1 MYAHIE
7 SDGELYKMQQE
18 AIRRARET
26 ARRSM
31 DYTAAP
37 APQYI
42 PDAQPAA
49 NRPCSPPP
57 EQPCPPPEPP
67 CAPAEDGPRPPRA
80 RRELF
85 RRPAVID
92 RLGMDNL
99 LILAV
104 LVILLMDGCSDT
116 LLLIALAYLLLSD
129 KF

>member
-1 MYAHIE
+1 MYAAIE

-31 DYTAAP
+31 DYGAGPSRPDSAP

-42 PDAQPAA
+42 SDPQPQHAPA
-49 NRPCSPPP
+49 PEHMPPA
-57 EQPCPPPEPP
+57 EEV
-67 CAPAEDGPRPPRA
+67 CAPRPQKRNG
-80 RRELF
+80 LL
-85 RRPAVID
+85 RRPDFID
-92 RLGMDNL
+92 RVG
-99 LILAV
+99 
-104 LVILLMDGCSDT
+104 ILLMDECSDT

>member
-1 MYAHIE
+1 MYAAIE

-31 DYTAAP
+31 DYGAGPSRPDSAP

-42 PDAQPAA
+42 SDPQPRTRRLRSICR
-49 NRPCSPPP
+49 RPKRC
-57 EQPCPPPEPP
+57 
-67 CAPAEDGPRPPRA
+67 A
-80 RRELF
+80 RRRPQKRNGLL
-85 RRPAVID
+85 RRPDFID
-92 RLGMDNL
+92 RVGMDNL

-104 LVILLMDGCSDT
+104 LVILLMDECSDT

>member
-49 NRPCSPPP
+49 NRPCS
-57 EQPCPPPEPP
+57 PPPEPP

>member
-37 APQYI
+37 A
-42 PDAQPAA
+42 
-49 NRPCSPPP
+49 PP

>member
-1 MYAHIE
+1 MYAAIE

-31 DYTAAP
+31 DYGAGPSRPDSAP

-42 PDAQPAA
+42 SDPQP
-49 NRPCSPPP
+49 
-57 EQPCPPPEPP
+57 QH
-67 CAPAEDGPRPPRA
+67 APAPEHMPPAEEVCVPRPQKRNG
-80 RRELF
+80 LL
-85 RRPAVID
+85 RRPDFID
-92 RLGMDNL
+92 RVGMDNL

-104 LVILLMDGCSDT
+104 LVILLMDECSDT